1 MADNDL
7 LTLLMISAWQRV
19 AYLLVKD
26 KAAKQQ
32 TGDQNVHTKTL

>member
-7 LTLLMISAWQRV
+7 LTLLTISAWQRA
-19 AYLLVKD
+19 AYLLAKV

-32 TGDQNVHTKTL
+32 TGDQNVRT